1 MKTVLLRS
9 PVLTQSGYGQHAR
22 QIARYLLSKQNINV
36 KFSVLPW
43 GDTPWCIDSTS
54 HGGLIDKIMRNSV
67 GPDFKADVAIQL
79 QLPNEFNVFL
89 ANVNVGVTASVETDR
104 CNPEWIPAC
113 NLLTRLIM
121 PSNHAKASLTNSG
134 ELTVPTVVIPE
145 AYSDAVA
152 KENLYQPFEF
162 STPFNFLVFGQITG
176 QDADT
181 DRKNLFYTI
190 KWLTELFKDD
200 PNVGIIVKTN
210 VGRNSRIDRSL
221 TTNLLTSVINEVRS
235 GNGPKVHLLHGDMT
249 DDEVAALYRHPS
261 VRALVALT
269 RGEGFGLPTL
279 EAAASGLPVITTGW
293 SGHLDF
299 LKAGKFVSVA
309 YTLNE
314 VNKKRIDGSIF
325 VAGARWADVVEEDA
339 KRRIM
344 KFRTSPDVPM
354 EWARDLQ
361 KKLLV
366 SHSQE
371 AINSIYEK
379 EIGDLL

>member
-1 MKTVLLRS
+1 
-9 PVLTQSGYGQHAR
+9 
-22 QIARYLLSKQNINV
+22 
-36 KFSVLPW
+36 
-43 GDTPWCIDSTS
+43 
-54 HGGLIDKIMRNSV
+54 
-67 GPDFKADVAIQL
+67 
-79 QLPNEFNVFL
+79 
-89 ANVNVGVTASVETDR
+89 
-104 CNPEWIPAC
+104 
-113 NLLTRLIM
+113 
-121 PSNHAKASLTNSG
+121 
-134 ELTVPTVVIPE
+134 
-145 AYSDAVA
+145 
-152 KENLYQPFEF
+152 
-162 STPFNFLVFGQITG
+162 
-176 QDADT
+176 
-181 DRKNLFYTI
+181 
-190 KWLTELFKDD
+190 
-200 PNVGIIVKTN
+200 
-210 VGRNSRIDRSL
+210 
-221 TTNLLTSVINEVRS
+221 
-235 GNGPKVHLLHGDMT
+235 MT